1 MGRHGGGLTRTRP
14 TAFAPTCSEPIRP
27 LGLRMAY
34 CLALCAAA
42 MAVAAAPCLADDV
55 TKTDE
60 VGDVRFYEIPNGP
73 GGPLVGFDVPVHRNG
88 DLRRAYVRYGEKRI
102 RVVMRFRELRRREP
116 VLGVQGRLRWP
127 ARGQFDYGEAV
138 IGSPRWIQF
147 NASTFTADDDVT
159 RRTSTST
166 ASTPSSTRTTTVR
179 SRASPDAYSTG
190 EAVCRT

>member
-1 MGRHGGGLTRTRP
+1 
-14 TAFAPTCSEPIRP
+14 
-27 LGLRMAY
+27 MAY

-60 VGDVRFYEIPNGP
+60 VGDVRFYEVPNGP
-73 GGPLVGFDVPVHRNG
+73 SGPLVGFDVPVHRNG

-116 VLGVQGRLRWP
+116 VLGVQDRLRWP
-127 ARGQFDYGEAV
+127 ARGQFHYGEAV

-147 NASTFTADDDVT
+147 NASTFTADDDEDPSYFYIDSIYPVIDENDDGSVSRFT
-159 RRTSTST
+159 RRIFH
-166 ASTPSSTRTTTVR
+166 
-179 SRASPDAYSTG
+179 G
-190 EAVCRT
+190 